1 MNAMHQQRKKKTESG
16 GNMQSR
22 IEALATRPGRIQ
34 TTLEGLMM
42 QGSRDSWAHK
52 WRACVSVIV
61 AVLALVASSS
71 AIYGQ
76 SGAGSIQGTVTDS
89 TGAVIPGASIHII
102 NTATNVA
109 SDTKSNDVGFYQVP
123 DLFTGTYTVTVT
135 APNMKAEVQT
145 TELEANQTRVINP
158 VMTPGAV
165 SQQVDVKADL
175 VQLTNTE
182 TGMIGATIE
191 NQRINQ
197 LPMNGRNVLTLAANS
212 VPGLEGGELDV
223 GLEYQ
228 GMEYVADGVALDND
242 NFGGQQNTYG
252 TLLPDADSIQ
262 EVSFNLIAA
271 PAQYA

>member
-1 MNAMHQQRKKKTESG
+1 M
-16 GNMQSR
+16 
-22 IEALATRPGRIQ
+22 
-34 TTLEGLMM
+34 
-42 QGSRDSWAHK
+42 
-52 WRACVSVIV
+52 
-61 AVLALVASSS
+61 
-71 AIYGQ
+71 
-76 SGAGSIQGTVTDS
+76 
-89 TGAVIPGASIHII
+89 
-102 NTATNVA
+102 
-109 SDTKSNDVGFYQVP
+109 
-123 DLFTGTYTVTVT
+123 
-135 APNMKAEVQT
+135 
-145 TELEANQTRVINP
+145 
-158 VMTPGAV
+158 
-165 SQQVDVKADL
+165 KADL

-182 TGMIGATIE
+182 IGAIGTTLE

-271 PAQYA
+271 PAQFASPGTGIITTKSGTNQIHGSLFETAINNYWGVARTRANPSTYVAPQYIRNEFGASAGGPIILHHCTTAKIRASGSSPMSATR